1 MQTRIKTKGTNI
13 MSIRKTV
20 KRENAHAIYASADGA
35 WKWYVLKTYA
45 TPAGEAKNNYAR
57 WFCLVTS
64 PFVGDVG
71 EMGDT
76 YIADIKRNATLE
88 SSTPEWRETY
98 GIKEAPAFSSQRY
111 IDSRS
116 GEIVTQIKLTEIP
129 FFDEYDGTVQPG
141 KFDYDAVSG
150 RVE

>member
-1 MQTRIKTKGTNI
+1 
-13 MSIRKTV
+13 MSLRKTV
-20 KRENAHAIYASADGA
+20 SRENAHAIYASADNA

-64 PFVGDVG
+64 PFVGEVG

-76 YIADIKRNATLE
+76 YIADIKRNASLL

-98 GIKEAPAFSSQRY
+98 GIKERALTSQRY

-116 GEIVTQIKLTEIP
+116 GEIVTQIKLSEIP
-129 FFDEYDGTVQPG
+129 FFDEYDGTVLAGQ
-141 KFDYDAVSG
+141 FDYDAVGG